1 MESPVRLIVYELR
14 GVTTVMFRKLG
25 GRLEIIAA
33 NLRLW

>member
-1 MESPVRLIVYELR
+1 MQSPVRLIVYEVR

-25 GRLEIIAA
+25 GSLETIAP